1 MTVADNALAL
11 QWLSWVEK
19 IWHYD
24 WLRLSDMGKM
34 LSHQDI
40 DNDSVDK
47 DDDNITWWIES
58 ADQCKA
64 TSRQIWTN
72 SLNYTE

>member
-1 MTVADNALAL
+1 MD
-11 QWLSWVEK
+11 
-19 IWHYD
+19 
-24 WLRLSDMGKM
+24 KM
-34 LSHQDI
+34 LLHQDI

>member
-1 MTVADNALAL
+1 MFRFDFFLT
-11 QWLSWVEK
+11 SK
-19 IWHYD
+19 
-24 WLRLSDMGKM
+24 KC
-34 LSHQDI
+34 QDI
-40 DNDSVDK
+40 DNDSVDSG
-47 DDDNITWWIES
+47 DDNITCWIES